1 MPLSGTH
8 THTHTHTHTRT
19 LSGCVRRIRLHGGGG
34 RSAEKLPVFLNAS
47 CSVPLKYDSGKT
59 HLALLIGPCNL
70 QSRASLDP
78 FCPRRH
84 ARKLRFGTNRRLA
97 SFFMS
102 VRFCHEWGWRG
113 SSIQIERRE
122 RRSGSRHKDRS
133 WAEKKQEN
141 VWNSQGR
148 SKMSAWLMRTA
159 HSHWTLGVGRLGGA
173 A

>member
-1 MPLSGTH
+1 MYA
-8 THTHTHTHTRT
+8 
-19 LSGCVRRIRLHGGGG
+19 VWLHKMDQVSGGGG
-34 RSAEKLPVFLNAS
+34 RSVEKLPVFLNAS

-70 QSRASLDP
+70 QSRVSLDP
-78 FCPRRH
+78 FCPRQH

-102 VRFCHEWGWRG
+102 VRSCREWGGRG

-133 WAEKKQEN
+133 EQRANN
-141 VWNSQGR
+141 VWNSQGW
-148 SKMSAWLMRTA
+148 SKKSAWLMRTA
-159 HSHWTLGVGRLGGA
+159 HSHWTLGVGPLGGA